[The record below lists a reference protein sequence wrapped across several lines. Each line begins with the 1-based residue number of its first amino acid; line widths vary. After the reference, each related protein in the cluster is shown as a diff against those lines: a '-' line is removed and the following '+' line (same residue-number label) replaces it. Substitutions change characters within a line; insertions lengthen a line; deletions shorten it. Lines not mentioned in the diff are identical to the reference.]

1 MFFMM
6 GVTPG
11 RKDFDFNQ
19 TIICPDC
26 GRYGRYNVFMTYM
39 VLSLFFIPV
48 FKWSKRY
55 FVQSSCCNRIYE
67 LSPERGR
74 QIARGEDVEIE
85 PEDFLDTEADFGG
98 YRVYKRCDN
107 CGFETEEEF
116 DFCPKC
122 GRRI

>member
-11 RKDFDFNQ
+11 RKDFDYHQ
-19 TIICPDC
+19 MMVCKDC
-26 GRYGRYNVFMTYM
+26 GAYGNYKVYMTYM

-55 FVQSSCCNRIYE
+55 FVETSCCHRIYE
-67 LSPERGR
+67 LDPEVGR
-74 QIARGEDVEIE
+74 AVARGYDVEIR
-85 PEDFLDTEADFGG
+85 PEHFYQEQG
-98 YRVYKRCDN
+98 YYNPTKVCKN
-107 CGFETEEEF
+107 CGFRTEEDF

-122 GRRI
+122 GERF